1 MILAFDLM
9 AVFDNSASRKLK
21 KAAKKVVT
29 WIQKNPLK
37 ALGIAVGTIAGI
49 AAIVFLGPLFAA
61 GVGAFLS
68 AGLLVKV
75 GVLLTLSV
83 LFGAVMGIA
92 RVLWNFNWAEDDKSL
107 DAEVKAAYDG
117 LYGLAG
123 GFLGKSLGFL
133 VCGAIPGAIAFSFNK
148 GMAAAIFEDLNEEAQ
163 EELLSSLSALANATF
178 RSFVTAQIKKQF
190 KSARRYLKKRP
201 NHPISKILR
210 EKMGE
215 DNFKKWGETEG
226 QTWSLSNQVEER
238 VEKIKDPRLRNFTE
252 EFLEEFADTCSDQ
265 LYNTV
270 NTVESFLAAQKMMA
284 RRSSGLDADE
294 SLVTVN
300 ISTAST

>member
-1 MILAFDLM
+1 MILAFDLV
-9 AVFDNSASRKLK
+9 ALFKSSGAQKLK
-21 KAAKKVVT
+21 KAVSNIAT
-29 WIQKNPLK
+29 WVKKNPLK
-37 ALGIAVGTIAGI
+37 ALGIAVGTIAGV
-49 AAIVFLGPLFAA
+49 AAIFFLAPLFAA

-68 AGLLVKV
+68 AGLLVKI

-83 LFGAVMGIA
+83 IFGAVMAVTRIIY
-92 RVLWNFNWAEDDKSL
+92 NFNWAEDDKSL

-133 VCGAIPGAIAFSFNK
+133 VCGAIPGAVAFAFNK
-148 GMAAAIFEDLNEEAQ
+148 GVASAIFETLNEEAQ

-178 RSFVTAQIKKQF
+178 RTYVQAQIKKQF

-215 DNFKKWGETEG
+215 KNFAEWGQKEG
-226 QTWSLSNQVEER
+226 QTFSLSGQVEQR
-238 VEKIKDPRLRNFTE
+238 VENIKDPRLRTFTE
-252 EFLEEFADTCSDQ
+252 EFLEEFGDTCSDT

-270 NTVESFLAAQKMMA
+270 NTMESTLAAQEMIR
-284 RRSSGLDADE
+284 RRSSGIDADE
-294 SLVTVN
+294 SLVTVS
-300 ISTAST
+300 IGTAST

>member
-9 AVFDNSASRKLK
+9 AVFNGSAAQKLK
-21 KAAKKVVT
+21 KAATKVMT
-29 WIQKNPLK
+29 WAKKNPLK
-37 ALGIAVGTIAGI
+37 ALGIAVGAIAGV
-49 AAIVFLGPLFAA
+49 AAIFFLAPLFAA

-68 AGLLVKV
+68 AGLLVQI

-83 LFGAVMGIA
+83 LFGAVMGIV

-107 DAEVKAAYDG
+107 DAEIKAAYDS

-133 VCGAIPGAIAFSFNK
+133 VCGAIPGAVAFSFNK

-163 EELLSSLSALANATF
+163 EELLNSLAALANATF
-178 RSFVTAQIKKQF
+178 RSFITAQMKKQF

-215 DNFKKWGETEG
+215 DNFKKWGQTEG

-270 NTVESFLAAQKMMA
+270 NTVESFLAAQEMIR

-294 SLVTVN
+294 SLVTVS

>member
-1 MILAFDLM
+1 MAFDLM
-9 AVFDNSASRKLK
+9 KIFESSAAQKLK
-21 KAAKKVVT
+21 QAGGKIVAWVK
-29 WIQKNPLK
+29 KNPLK
-37 ALGIAVGTIAGI
+37 ALGIAVGVIAGV
-49 AAIVFLGPLFAA
+49 AAIFFLAPLLVA

-68 AGLLVKV
+68 AGLLTQI

-83 LFGAVMGIA
+83 LFGAVMGAI
-92 RVLWNFNWAEDDKSL
+92 RVIWNFNWAEDDKSL
-107 DAEVKAAYDG
+107 DAEIKAAYDG

-148 GMAAAIFEDLNEEAQ
+148 GMAAAIFENLTEEAQ
-163 EELLSSLSALANATF
+163 EELLGSLSALANATF
-178 RSFVTAQIKKQF
+178 RSFIQAQLKKQF

-201 NHPISKILR
+201 NHPLSKILR

-215 DNFKKWGETEG
+215 KNFKEWGEKEG
-226 QTWSLSNQVEER
+226 QTFSLSGAVEER
-238 VEKIKDPRLRNFTE
+238 VESIKDPRLRNFTE

-270 NTVESFLAAQKMMA
+270 HTVESYLAAQQMMA
-284 RRSSGLDADE
+284 RRASGIDPDE
-294 SLVTVN
+294 AVVVAAVT
-300 ISTAST
+300 